1 MYIKHKNQK
10 YPCKCII
17 TDDSIYYQELPENF
31 PDNIAGEIVLCAYD
45 DFEMRTDNTKDYAR
59 QTFENGT
66 LVLTNVPEPEVAD
79 EPETEAEPTE
89 LEQLRADIDFL
100 AIMTGVEL

>member
-1 MYIKHKNQK
+1 MYIRYEDKN
-10 YPCKCII
+10 YPCKCTI
-17 TDDSIYYQELPENF
+17 TNDSIYYKDLPMDF
-31 PDNIAGEIVLCAYD
+31 PETVYGEIVLCADD

-66 LVLTNVPEPEVAD
+66 LVLTNLPEPDVVD
-79 EPETEAEPTE
+79 EPKTEAEPTE
-89 LEQLRADIDFL
+89 LEQLRADVDYI